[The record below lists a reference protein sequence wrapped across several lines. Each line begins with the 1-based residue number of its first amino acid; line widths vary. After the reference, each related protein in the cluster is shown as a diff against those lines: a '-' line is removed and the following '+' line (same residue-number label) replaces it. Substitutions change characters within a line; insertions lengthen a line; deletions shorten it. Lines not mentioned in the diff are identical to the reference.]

1 MDNKSLKVLSLF
13 ANTFGEEGVAA
24 LGRLI
29 ACNRTL
35 VRLNATLESSY
46 GTPRKH
52 LDAFAEALA
61 ANTAIRGVR
70 LFVWGMPA
78 MKQLSHMLPLT
89 QTLQYLCVYTCGP
102 EIEQLCA
109 ALAQNKSIQEVEI
122 NCYLNLDDGTALAHL
137 FETTTTIQVVTIT
150 TRVKNTCL
158 IRLFNG
164 IARNSSIWW
173 FSVQG
178 GSLTSTACTAIAAAL
193 ESNNTFACITLGR
206 ATAEDSCLKLVS
218 AALERN
224 FTLQMMRMNYSAT
237 SLPALEIR
245 QRLRRN
251 MGMMMRAIE
260 FALTR
265 NVVHFP
271 PALYIHVTQELGK
284 RLVLI
289 LNKVDLVPD
298 TLTAAWIKF
307 FQGRYPGLVVLPFAS
322 YAGMTA
328 KGKRGKRQGRL
339 RMASEACRGLLDA
352 CKDMVGDQVDLTSWK
367 NKIEEELTEEAAD
380 DDDEE
385 EHNALASAPTE
396 LVAPDTSFYE
406 EERFK
411 GGRLTLGFVGQPN
424 VGKSSLLNALVGR
437 KVVSVSRTPGHTK
450 HFQTIFLT
458 DNVRLCD
465 CPGLVF
471 PSLQPKA
478 LQVLTGCFPIAQL
491 REPYSAIQY
500 LAERLDLPGI
510 LKLPPLDGAGD
521 TQKPWSAFDLCEA
534 WAVERGYL
542 TAKAGRPDAY
552 RAANSL
558 LRMALDGRT
567 LCLAFRPQ
575 GSEVDSSLMAR
586 LARIRGEPPAKS
598 ASSES
603 EQEESEDE
611 DSEEEDEE
619 EDHFQTNKFAALAND
634 VDPQMVPLAHAIVRQ
649 ELSHSGLASEGPTT
663 PSQLIDRHQP
673 LFRMPKVKSFLYAL
687 AIQPSEGLLKI
698 IRFASTAAV
707 SDMWPIIATPSGISI
722 RHLMG
727 TTIA

>member
-1 MDNKSLKVLSLF
+1 MPQGSRKVPFSAKQKKIQLQQKRERKQQAHEGGAAPRSQPAAQVAPAQEEKRSLGDVIRIN
-13 ANTFGEEGVAA
+13 AEGDAGQRSSRVFRYCLQFRRETPQELEKRKRRAREPYTPLDESA
-24 LGRLI
+24 LEVSPEQFFLPGSALDMPKRPPW
-29 ACNRTL
+29 NR
-35 VRLNATLESSY
+35 SMS
-46 GTPRKH
+46 K
-52 LDAFAEALA
+52 EALEA
-61 ANTAIRGVR
+61 REAQYFREYLDKIENSFADRE
-70 LFVWGMPA
+70 
-78 MKQLSHMLPLT
+78 LS
-89 QTLQYLCVYTCGP
+89 YF
-102 EIEQLCA
+102 E
-109 ALAQNKSIQEVEI
+109 
-122 NCYLNLDDGTALAHL
+122 LNL
-137 FETTTTIQVVTIT
+137 ETWRQLW
-150 TRVKNTCL
+150 RVL
-158 IRLFNG
+158 EMSEIVLLVADIRH
-164 IARNSSIWW
+164 
-173 FSVQG
+173 
-178 GSLTSTACTAIAAAL
+178 
-193 ESNNTFACITLGR
+193 
-206 ATAEDSCLKLVS
+206 
-218 AALERN
+218 
-224 FTLQMMRMNYSAT
+224 
-237 SLPALEIR
+237 P
-245 QRLRRN
+245 
-251 MGMMMRAIE
+251 
-260 FALTR
+260 
-265 NVVHFP
+265 VVHFP

-367 NKIEEELTEEAAD
+367 NKIEEELVEEAAD

-411 GGRLTLGFVGQPN
+411 GGT
-424 VGKSSLLNALVGR
+424 S
-437 KVVSVSRTPGHTK
+437 HTWLCWAA
-450 HFQTIFLT
+450 QY
-458 DNVRLCD
+458 NVRLCD

-575 GSEVDSSLMAR
+575 GYSQNKGSEVDSSLMAR
-586 LARIRGEPPAKS
+586 LARIRSGQQSKWRGGV
-598 ASSES
+598 
-603 EQEESEDE
+603 
-611 DSEEEDEE
+611 
-619 EDHFQTNKFAALAND
+619 D
-634 VDPQMVPLAHAIVRQ
+634 VAGAVRDVA
-649 ELSHSGLASEGPTT
+649 GAMPTT
-663 PSQLIDRHQP
+663 D
-673 LFRMPKVKSFLYAL
+673 V
-687 AIQPSEGLLKI
+687 
-698 IRFASTAAV
+698 
-707 SDMWPIIATPSGISI
+707 
-722 RHLMG
+722 
-727 TTIA
+727 

>member
-1 MDNKSLKVLSLF
+1 MPQGSRKVPFSAKQKKIQLQQKRERKKL
-13 ANTFGEEGVAA
+13 EHEGGGASKPQPAAQVAA
-24 LGRLI
+24 VQEEKRSLGEVIRI
-29 ACNRTL
+29 
-35 VRLNATLESSY
+35 NAEGDLGQRSSRVFRYCLQFRRETPQELEKRKRRAREPY
-46 GTPRKH
+46 TP
-52 LDAFAEALA
+52 LDE
-61 ANTAIRGVR
+61 
-70 LFVWGMPA
+70 
-78 MKQLSHMLPLT
+78 
-89 QTLQYLCVYTCGP
+89 
-102 EIEQLCA
+102 
-109 ALAQNKSIQEVEI
+109 
-122 NCYLNLDDGTALAHL
+122 
-137 FETTTTIQVVTIT
+137 
-150 TRVKNTCL
+150 
-158 IRLFNG
+158 
-164 IARNSSIWW
+164 
-173 FSVQG
+173 
-178 GSLTSTACTAIAAAL
+178 
-193 ESNNTFACITLGR
+193 
-206 ATAEDSCLKLVS
+206 
-218 AALERN
+218 
-224 FTLQMMRMNYSAT
+224 
-237 SLPALEIR
+237 
-245 QRLRRN
+245 
-251 MGMMMRAIE
+251 
-260 FALTR
+260 
-265 NVVHFP
+265 VVHFP

-298 TLTAAWIKF
+298 TLTAAWITF
-307 FQGRYPGLVVLPFAS
+307 FRERYPGLIVLPFAS

-328 KGKRGKRQGRL
+328 KGKRGKRQGKL

-352 CKDMVGDQVDLTSWK
+352 CKDMVGDQVDLTSWR
-367 NKIEEELTEEAAD
+367 NKIEEELAEEAGD

-385 EHNALASAPTE
+385 EHDALASAPTE

-500 LAERLDLPGI
+500 IAERVDLPGI
-510 LKLPPLDGAGD
+510 LKLQPPDGAGD
-521 TQKPWSAFDLCEA
+521 THKPWSAFDLCEA

-575 GSEVDSSLMAR
+575 GYSQSKGSEVDSALLAH
-586 LARIRGEPPAKS
+586 LARIRGEPPVKS

-611 DSEEEDEE
+611 SSEEDEEEEE
-619 EDHFQTNKFAALAND
+619 EDHFQSNKFAALAND
-634 VDPQMVPLAHAIVRQ
+634 VL
-649 ELSHSGLASEGPTT
+649 
-663 PSQLIDRHQP
+663 
-673 LFRMPKVKSFLYAL
+673 
-687 AIQPSEGLLKI
+687 
-698 IRFASTAAV
+698 
-707 SDMWPIIATPSGISI
+707 
-722 RHLMG
+722 
-727 TTIA
+727 

>member
-1 MDNKSLKVLSLF
+1 MPQGSRKVPFSAKQKKIQLQQKRERKKL
-13 ANTFGEEGVAA
+13 EHEGGGAPKPQPAAQVAA
-24 LGRLI
+24 VQEEKRSLGEVIRINAEGDLGQRSSRVFRYCLQFRRETPQELEKRKRR
-29 ACNRTL
+29 AREPYTTLDESALEVSPEQFFLPGSALDMPKRPPWNR
-35 VRLNATLESSY
+35 SMS
-46 GTPRKH
+46 K
-52 LDAFAEALA
+52 EALEA
-61 ANTAIRGVR
+61 REAQYFREYLDKIENSFADRE
-70 LFVWGMPA
+70 
-78 MKQLSHMLPLT
+78 LS
-89 QTLQYLCVYTCGP
+89 YF
-102 EIEQLCA
+102 E
-109 ALAQNKSIQEVEI
+109 
-122 NCYLNLDDGTALAHL
+122 LNL
-137 FETTTTIQVVTIT
+137 ETWRQLW
-150 TRVKNTCL
+150 RVL
-158 IRLFNG
+158 EMSEIVLLVADIRH
-164 IARNSSIWW
+164 
-173 FSVQG
+173 
-178 GSLTSTACTAIAAAL
+178 
-193 ESNNTFACITLGR
+193 
-206 ATAEDSCLKLVS
+206 
-218 AALERN
+218 
-224 FTLQMMRMNYSAT
+224 
-237 SLPALEIR
+237 P
-245 QRLRRN
+245 
-251 MGMMMRAIE
+251 
-260 FALTR
+260 
-265 NVVHFP
+265 VVHFP

-289 LNKVDLVPD
+289 LNKIDLVPD
-298 TLTAAWIKF
+298 TLTAAWITF
-307 FQGRYPGLVVLPFAS
+307 FRERYPGLVVLPFAS

-328 KGKRGKRQGRL
+328 KGKRGKRQGKL

-352 CKDMVGDQVDLTSWK
+352 CKDMVGDQVDLTSWRS
-367 NKIEEELTEEAAD
+367 KIEEELAEEAGD

-385 EHNALASAPTE
+385 EHDALASAPTE

-500 LAERLDLPGI
+500 IAERLDLPGI
-510 LKLPPLDGAGD
+510 LKLQPLDGAGD
-521 TQKPWSAFDLCEA
+521 THKPWSAFDLCEA

-575 GSEVDSSLMAR
+575 GYSQSKGSEVDSAL
-586 LARIRGEPPAKS
+586 LAHLATIRGEPPAKI

-611 DSEEEDEE
+611 SSEEDEEEEEE
-619 EDHFQTNKFAALAND
+619 EDHFQSNKFAALAND
-634 VDPQMVPLAHAIVRQ
+634 VV
-649 ELSHSGLASEGPTT
+649 
-663 PSQLIDRHQP
+663 
-673 LFRMPKVKSFLYAL
+673 
-687 AIQPSEGLLKI
+687 
-698 IRFASTAAV
+698 
-707 SDMWPIIATPSGISI
+707 
-722 RHLMG
+722 
-727 TTIA
+727 

>member
-1 MDNKSLKVLSLF
+1 MPQGSRKVPFSAKQKKIQLQQKRERKQL
-13 ANTFGEEGVAA
+13 AHEGGGAPRSQTVAQVAA
-24 LGRLI
+24 VQEEKRSLGDVIRINAEGDVGQRSSRVFRYCLQFRRETPQELEKRKRR
-29 ACNRTL
+29 AREPYTPLDESALEVSPEQFFLPGSALDMPKRPPWNR
-35 VRLNATLESSY
+35 SMS
-46 GTPRKH
+46 K
-52 LDAFAEALA
+52 EALEA
-61 ANTAIRGVR
+61 REAQYFREYLDKIENSFADRE
-70 LFVWGMPA
+70 
-78 MKQLSHMLPLT
+78 LS
-89 QTLQYLCVYTCGP
+89 YF
-102 EIEQLCA
+102 E
-109 ALAQNKSIQEVEI
+109 
-122 NCYLNLDDGTALAHL
+122 LNL
-137 FETTTTIQVVTIT
+137 ETWCQLW
-150 TRVKNTCL
+150 RVL
-158 IRLFNG
+158 EMSEIVLLVADIRH
-164 IARNSSIWW
+164 
-173 FSVQG
+173 
-178 GSLTSTACTAIAAAL
+178 
-193 ESNNTFACITLGR
+193 
-206 ATAEDSCLKLVS
+206 
-218 AALERN
+218 
-224 FTLQMMRMNYSAT
+224 
-237 SLPALEIR
+237 P
-245 QRLRRN
+245 
-251 MGMMMRAIE
+251 
-260 FALTR
+260 
-265 NVVHFP
+265 VVHFP

-307 FQGRYPGLVVLPFAS
+307 FHERYPGLVVLPFAS

-367 NKIEEELTEEAAD
+367 NKIEEELAEEAAD

-385 EHNALASAPTE
+385 EHDALASAPTE

-500 LAERLDLPGI
+500 IAERLDLPGI
-510 LKLPPLDGAGD
+510 LKLQPLDGAGD
-521 TQKPWSAFDLCEA
+521 THKPWSAFDLCEA

-567 LCLAFRPQ
+567 LCLAFRPHGYSQ
-575 GSEVDSSLMAR
+575 NKGSEVDSALLAR
-586 LARIRGEPPAKS
+586 LARIRGEPPVKS
-598 ASSES
+598 ASSGS
-603 EQEESEDE
+603 EPEESEDDDE
-611 DSEEEDEE
+611 DSEEDDEE

-634 VDPQMVPLAHAIVRQ
+634 V
-649 ELSHSGLASEGPTT
+649 E
-663 PSQLIDRHQP
+663 
-673 LFRMPKVKSFLYAL
+673 
-687 AIQPSEGLLKI
+687 
-698 IRFASTAAV
+698 
-707 SDMWPIIATPSGISI
+707 
-722 RHLMG
+722 
-727 TTIA
+727 

>member
-1 MDNKSLKVLSLF
+1 MPQGSRKVPFSAKQKKIQLQQKRERKQLVH
-13 ANTFGEEGVAA
+13 EGGGAPRSQTVAQVAA
-24 LGRLI
+24 VQEEKRSLGDVIRINAEGDVGQRSSRVFRYCLQFRRETPQELEKRKRRAREPYTPLDESALEVSPEQFFLPGSALDI
-29 ACNRTL
+29 PKRPPWNR
-35 VRLNATLESSY
+35 SMS
-46 GTPRKH
+46 K
-52 LDAFAEALA
+52 EALEA
-61 ANTAIRGVR
+61 REAQYFREYLDKIENSFADRE
-70 LFVWGMPA
+70 
-78 MKQLSHMLPLT
+78 LS
-89 QTLQYLCVYTCGP
+89 YF
-102 EIEQLCA
+102 E
-109 ALAQNKSIQEVEI
+109 
-122 NCYLNLDDGTALAHL
+122 LNL
-137 FETTTTIQVVTIT
+137 ETWRQLW
-150 TRVKNTCL
+150 RVL
-158 IRLFNG
+158 EMSEIVLLVADIRH
-164 IARNSSIWW
+164 
-173 FSVQG
+173 
-178 GSLTSTACTAIAAAL
+178 
-193 ESNNTFACITLGR
+193 
-206 ATAEDSCLKLVS
+206 
-218 AALERN
+218 
-224 FTLQMMRMNYSAT
+224 
-237 SLPALEIR
+237 P
-245 QRLRRN
+245 
-251 MGMMMRAIE
+251 
-260 FALTR
+260 
-265 NVVHFP
+265 VVHFP

-307 FQGRYPGLVVLPFAS
+307 FHERYPGLVVLPFAS

-385 EHNALASAPTE
+385 EHDALASAPTE

-458 DNVRLCD
+458 DTVRLCD

-500 LAERLDLPGI
+500 IAERLDLPGI
-510 LKLPPLDGAGD
+510 LKLQPLDGAGD
-521 TQKPWSAFDLCEA
+521 THKPWSAFDLCEA

-567 LCLAFRPQ
+567 LCLAFRPHGYSQ
-575 GSEVDSSLMAR
+575 NKGSEVDSALLAR
-586 LARIRGEPPAKS
+586 LARIRGEPPVKS
-598 ASSES
+598 ASSGS
-603 EQEESEDE
+603 EPEESEDDDE

-634 VDPQMVPLAHAIVRQ
+634 V
-649 ELSHSGLASEGPTT
+649 E
-663 PSQLIDRHQP
+663 
-673 LFRMPKVKSFLYAL
+673 
-687 AIQPSEGLLKI
+687 
-698 IRFASTAAV
+698 
-707 SDMWPIIATPSGISI
+707 
-722 RHLMG
+722 
-727 TTIA
+727 

>member
-1 MDNKSLKVLSLF
+1 MPQGSRKVPFSAKQKKIQLQQKR
-13 ANTFGEEGVAA
+13 E
-24 LGRLI
+24 
-29 ACNRTL
+29 
-35 VRLNATLESSY
+35 
-46 GTPRKH
+46 RKH
-52 LDAFAEALA
+52 LAHEGGGAPRSQPAAQVAPAQEEKRSLGDVIRINAEGDAGQRSSRVFRYCLQFRRETPQELEKRKRRAREPYTPLDESALEVSPEQFFLPGSALDMPKRPPWNRSMSKEALEA
-61 ANTAIRGVR
+61 REAQYFREYLDKIENSFAD
-70 LFVWGMPA
+70 
-78 MKQLSHMLPLT
+78 KELS
-89 QTLQYLCVYTCGP
+89 YF
-102 EIEQLCA
+102 E
-109 ALAQNKSIQEVEI
+109 
-122 NCYLNLDDGTALAHL
+122 LNL
-137 FETTTTIQVVTIT
+137 ETWRQLW
-150 TRVKNTCL
+150 RVL
-158 IRLFNG
+158 EMSEIVLLVADIRH
-164 IARNSSIWW
+164 
-173 FSVQG
+173 
-178 GSLTSTACTAIAAAL
+178 
-193 ESNNTFACITLGR
+193 
-206 ATAEDSCLKLVS
+206 
-218 AALERN
+218 
-224 FTLQMMRMNYSAT
+224 
-237 SLPALEIR
+237 P
-245 QRLRRN
+245 
-251 MGMMMRAIE
+251 
-260 FALTR
+260 
-265 NVVHFP
+265 VVHFP

-307 FQGRYPGLVVLPFAS
+307 FHERYPGLVVLPFAS

-367 NKIEEELTEEAAD
+367 NKIEEELAEEAAD

-385 EHNALASAPTE
+385 EHDALASAPTE

-575 GSEVDSSLMAR
+575 GYLQNKGSEVDSALMAR
-586 LARIRGEPPAKS
+586 LARIRGEPPAKG

-603 EQEESEDE
+603 EQEESEDDDE

-634 VDPQMVPLAHAIVRQ
+634 V
-649 ELSHSGLASEGPTT
+649 E
-663 PSQLIDRHQP
+663 
-673 LFRMPKVKSFLYAL
+673 
-687 AIQPSEGLLKI
+687 
-698 IRFASTAAV
+698 
-707 SDMWPIIATPSGISI
+707 
-722 RHLMG
+722 
-727 TTIA
+727 

>member
-1 MDNKSLKVLSLF
+1 MPQGSRKVPFSAKQKKIQLQQKRERKKL
-13 ANTFGEEGVAA
+13 EHEGGGASKPQPAAHVAA
-24 LGRLI
+24 VQEEKRSLGEVIRINAEGDLGQRSSRVFRYCLQFRRETPQELEKRKRR
-29 ACNRTL
+29 AREPYTPLDESALEVSPEQFFLPGSALDMPKRPPWNR
-35 VRLNATLESSY
+35 SMS
-46 GTPRKH
+46 K
-52 LDAFAEALA
+52 EALEA
-61 ANTAIRGVR
+61 REAQYFREYLDKIENSFADRE
-70 LFVWGMPA
+70 
-78 MKQLSHMLPLT
+78 LS
-89 QTLQYLCVYTCGP
+89 YF
-102 EIEQLCA
+102 E
-109 ALAQNKSIQEVEI
+109 
-122 NCYLNLDDGTALAHL
+122 LNL
-137 FETTTTIQVVTIT
+137 ETWRQLW
-150 TRVKNTCL
+150 RVL
-158 IRLFNG
+158 EMSEIVLLVADIRH
-164 IARNSSIWW
+164 
-173 FSVQG
+173 
-178 GSLTSTACTAIAAAL
+178 
-193 ESNNTFACITLGR
+193 
-206 ATAEDSCLKLVS
+206 
-218 AALERN
+218 
-224 FTLQMMRMNYSAT
+224 
-237 SLPALEIR
+237 P
-245 QRLRRN
+245 
-251 MGMMMRAIE
+251 
-260 FALTR
+260 
-265 NVVHFP
+265 VVHFP

-298 TLTAAWIKF
+298 TLTAAWITF
-307 FQGRYPGLVVLPFAS
+307 FRERYPGLIVLPFAS

-328 KGKRGKRQGRL
+328 KGKRGKRQGKL

-352 CKDMVGDQVDLTSWK
+352 CKDMVGDQVDLTSWR
-367 NKIEEELTEEAAD
+367 NKIEEELAEEAGD

-385 EHNALASAPTE
+385 EHDALASAPTE

-500 LAERLDLPGI
+500 IAERLDLPGI
-510 LKLPPLDGAGD
+510 LKLQPPDGAGD
-521 TQKPWSAFDLCEA
+521 THKPWSAFDLCEA

-575 GSEVDSSLMAR
+575 GYSQSKGSEVDSALLAH
-586 LARIRGEPPAKS
+586 LARIRGEPPVKS

-611 DSEEEDEE
+611 SSEEDEEEEE
-619 EDHFQTNKFAALAND
+619 EDHFQSNKFAALAND
-634 VDPQMVPLAHAIVRQ
+634 VL
-649 ELSHSGLASEGPTT
+649 
-663 PSQLIDRHQP
+663 
-673 LFRMPKVKSFLYAL
+673 
-687 AIQPSEGLLKI
+687 
-698 IRFASTAAV
+698 
-707 SDMWPIIATPSGISI
+707 
-722 RHLMG
+722 
-727 TTIA
+727 